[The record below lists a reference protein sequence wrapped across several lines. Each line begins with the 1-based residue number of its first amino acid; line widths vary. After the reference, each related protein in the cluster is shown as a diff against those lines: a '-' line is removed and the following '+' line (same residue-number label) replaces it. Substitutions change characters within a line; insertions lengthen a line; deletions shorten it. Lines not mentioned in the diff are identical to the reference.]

1 MDPTKRDL
9 GKVIEWEY
17 DNLNLLLR
25 WHLIEE
31 EVVLDVQ
38 VMKIHTYILPKK
50 SIWSKGQHNQ

>member
-25 WHLIEE
+25 WHLIGE

-38 VMKIHTYILPKK
+38 VMKIHTYKLPKK